1 MAIAAA
7 GCRRMGYLELTHPTE
22 KTVPARTALAWLLP
36 FAVAAGALAWQ
47 LRLGA
52 NSDVSWLLM
61 VADNIA
67 DGRRDFIEFN
77 PPGAVFTYLPAIWL
91 ARFTCLSPEATC
103 DIVVVAV
110 AAASLALAGIALG
123 RRFAERHNAPLL
135 ATVAA
140 VVLLVVPAYAFGQKE
155 HIGAMLLL
163 PFIAVI
169 AARCD
174 GSTPPLWLRICAGVA
189 GGLCIVVK
197 PHFALN
203 IGVLVIISMWRQYSR
218 REGFWR
224 SLFSA
229 ENLAAAAVLAI
240 YGAVLALEF
249 PDYFAETAPMMAA
262 AYVGD
267 RLDWNTLLF
276 APVSILWASIVALTL
291 VAGGFRR
298 QGALSSILL
307 TMSSVSYALFLL
319 QGKGWAYQSY
329 PAISFGL
336 LALTLQLA
344 SADAAVAAWP
354 AIGRVAAGFAA
365 LAMFG
370 VAELW
375 FDTTRPRDTAAIAA
389 AIEEIAPHPAIA
401 AITADLSLGFPLTQ
415 MVHGRWAQRTPS
427 LLIAASVRRRKP
439 DLDPATLARI
449 EPYEILDRDRLR
461 DDIRANRPDILLV
474 ENKKSEPFD
483 WLAWARRDREFAAV
497 LDGYAFVRQIDDA
510 QIWRRK

>member
-1 MAIAAA
+1 VARAT
-7 GCRRMGYLELTHPTE
+7 GRRGRRYGLE
-22 KTVPARTALAWLLP
+22 
-36 FAVAAGALAWQ
+36 

-61 VADNIA
+61 VAERFA

-91 ARFTCLSPEATC
+91 SRLTGLSPEAAC

-110 AAASLALAGIALG
+110 AAASLALVAFALG
-123 RRFAERHNAPLL
+123 RRFTARHNAPLV

-140 VVLLVVPAYAFGQKE
+140 VILLVVPAYAFGQKE
-155 HIGAMLLL
+155 HFGAMLLL
-163 PFIAVI
+163 PFIAVV
-169 AARCD
+169 AARLD
-174 GSTPPLWLRICAGVA
+174 GAMPPLWLRVCVGAA

-203 IGVLVIISMWRQYSR
+203 IGILVAISTWYQVSR
-218 REGFWR
+218 HTHSWR
-224 SLFSA
+224 SLLCA
-229 ENLAAAAVLAI
+229 ENLAAGAVLVI
-240 YGAVLALEF
+240 YGAVLTLEF

-267 RLDWNTLLF
+267 RLDWKTLLL
-276 APVSILWASIVALTL
+276 APVSILWASIVLLTL

-298 QGALSSILL
+298 HGALPSILL
-307 TMSSVSYALFLL
+307 TMSAVSCALFLL

-329 PAISFGL
+329 PAISFGP
-336 LALTLQLA
+336 LALTLQLGG
-344 SADAAVAAWP
+344 ADAAIAAWP
-354 AIGRVAAGFAA
+354 VIGRVAAGLAA

-370 VAELW
+370 IAELW
-375 FDTTRPRDTAAIAA
+375 FDTPRDTAAIAA
-389 AIEEIAPHPAIA
+389 AIEAITPHPAIA
-401 AITADLSLGFPLTQ
+401 AITADLSLGFPLTG

-427 LLIAASVRRRKP
+427 LLIAASVRRRKHGG

-474 ENKKSEPFD
+474 EDKPSEPFD
-483 WLAWARRDREFAAV
+483 WIAWARRDPQFAAV

>member
-1 MAIAAA
+1 
-7 GCRRMGYLELTHPTE
+7 MGTVELTHPD
-22 KTVPARTALAWLLP
+22 PNSISARTVLAWLLP
-36 FAVAAGALAWQ
+36 LAVAAAAVAWQ

-61 VADNIA
+61 VADHLA
-67 DGRRDFIEFN
+67 DGLRDFIEFN
-77 PPGAVFTYLPAIWL
+77 PPGAIFTYLPAIWL
-91 ARFTCLSPEATC
+91 GRLTGLSPEAACVT
-103 DIVVVAV
+103 VVVAV
-110 AAASLALAGIALG
+110 AAASLALVGAALG
-123 RRFAERHNAPLL
+123 SRFAARHNAPLF
-135 ATVAA
+135 ATVA
-140 VVLLVVPAYAFGQKE
+140 VVILLVVPAYAFGQKE

-163 PFIAVI
+163 PWIAVV

-203 IGVLVIISMWRQYSR
+203 LVILAVISAWCQHSR
-218 REGFWR
+218 HKGSWHQRSWR
-224 SLFSA
+224 SLLCA
-229 ENLAAAAVLAI
+229 ENLAAGAVLAI
-240 YGAVLALEF
+240 YGAVLALGF

-267 RLDWNTLLF
+267 RLDWKTLLF
-276 APVSILWASIVALTL
+276 APVSILWTSIVVLTL
-291 VAGGFRR
+291 VAGGSRR
-298 QGALSSILL
+298 QGALSLILL
-307 TMSSVSYALFLL
+307 AMSAVGYALFLL

-336 LALTLQLA
+336 LALTLQLE
-344 SADAAVAAWP
+344 SPNAAIAAWP
-354 AIGRVAAGFAA
+354 VIARAAAGLAA

-370 VAELW
+370 IAELW
-375 FDTTRPRDTAAIAA
+375 FDTTRPRDTAAI
-389 AIEEIAPHPAIA
+389 EEIAPHPALA
-401 AITADLSLGFPLTQ
+401 AITADLSLGFPLTG

-427 LLIAASVRRRKP
+427 LLIAASVRRRKQSG
-439 DLDPATLARI
+439 DIDPATLAGI
-449 EPYEILDRDRLR
+449 EPYEMLGRDRLR

-474 ENKKSEPFD
+474 EDKKSEPFD

-497 LDGYAFVRQIDDA
+497 LDGYAFVRQIDDT